1 MAARVKTG
9 EIMVAKSRKR
19 ATTEAHDEKRAE
31 IIEHCAGLFDKVGY
45 HNTSMQMLAD
55 EVGLGKPTL
64 YHYFPS
70 KISILYAIH
79 DTHIRALLGG
89 LERAQSD
96 DPIIGLRSACVDILR
111 QIANHPGYVRAFM
124 DNYGDLEGQMRD
136 AIRQARRDYFEHV
149 KALISKGIDTG
160 AFRPC
165 DPVLTTYGF
174 LGMCNWAYKWYPP
187 MAAKRTPE
195 EVAEALCQPFFEGLK
210 AG

>member
-1 MAARVKTG
+1 MKTG

-96 DPIIGLRSACVDILR
+96 DPLAGLRSACVDILR

-187 MAAKRTPE
+187 MAAKRTSE

-210 AG
+210 AS